1 MSYKPWAKGKRSVCG
16 RIAFFSFGS
25 GSFGGIWFPA
35 PQKSQSRWCVCV
47 LATTQQQQQ
56 KLCSSLYVQFV
67 FFVFFVGFLCLVVF
81 SFCSIVFL
89 NAARVSSKCWCYLNL
104 LVCCLFAC
112 VFLSRS
118 SLSSV
123 QLVTLWVFLSLFR
136 FINLYF
142 GTVNQYWW

>member
-25 GSFGGIWFPA
+25 GSFDSLHHKNHKAGGV
-35 PQKSQSRWCVCV
+35 CVCWLLLNNNNKSCV
-47 LATTQQQQQ
+47 HHFTFS
-56 KLCSSLYVQFV
+56 LCFLF
-67 FFVFFVGFLCLVVF
+67 FFVGFLCLVVF

>member
-16 RIAFFSFGS
+16 RIAFFFFWKWIFWGYL
-25 GSFGGIWFPA
+25 IPCTTKNKK
-35 PQKSQSRWCVCV
+35 QVVCVCWLLLNNNNNKSCV
-47 LATTQQQQQ
+47 HHFTFS
-56 KLCSSLYVQFV
+56 LC

-142 GTVNQYWW
+142 GTVNQ